1 METFAANV
9 PTVMYWNVKLCWEI
23 HELAQPYFD
32 RLHKVGIFHKTPESA
47 AAHIELI
54 WNDVEAWWKQEE
66 TQRARKDFCKQFCL
80 TSPNWLMQ
88 WRKAVQNS

>member
-1 METFAANV
+1 MEALVANV
-9 PTVMYWNVKLCWEI
+9 PTVIYWNVKLYWEV

-88 WRKAVQNS
+88 WKKAVQNS